1 MALGSAT
8 IGLAPVMN
16 VHHLELFYY
25 VAKHQGIS
33 AAVRHIPYGIQ
44 QPAVSGQMSALESN
58 LGVRLFE
65 RAPFRLTAPGRKL
78 FAQIEPFFA
87 GLHGLEAQLRDADRP
102 ELRLGASELVLRLHI
117 PTVTQRLR
125 SRYPKLQLS
134 LTPGY
139 QVQFETWLREGVIDL
154 AIVPLEAKTQGRQ
167 SQLRLVRVP
176 LVLLVPKK
184 SPWKRAADLWK
195 QKKQALPLIAL
206 PPDSSV
212 TRSFFRDLRRLGV
225 TWPQTKEAAS
235 MEMVTSYVATGE
247 GLGVNLAIADAIADP
262 GVRALPLEGFAPMEI
277 GLRWTGEMTPLLRDT
292 ILELQMYARETW
304 PEWAIEEQ
312 ASSRRRFV
320 CQRAIT
326 LPTVIVIAARIAASR
341 QKRSRWAVA
350 AGPMPAAAG
359 SAVTPRA
366 TSRAS
371 TTTPASLGRVE
382 STAALPGP
390 APS

>member
-1 MALGSAT
+1 MGH
-8 IGLAPVMN
+8 APVMN

-44 QPAVSGQMSALESN
+44 QPAVSGQMLALEAN
-58 LGVRLFE
+58 LGVRLFQ

-87 GLHGLEAQLRDADRP
+87 GLDGLEAQLRDADRP

-154 AIVPLEAKTQGRQ
+154 AVVPLDARTQGSQ

-184 SPWKRAADLWK
+184 SPWKRADELWK
-195 QKKQALPLIAL
+195 QKKVGLPLVAL

-225 TWPQTKEAAS
+225 KWPQAKEAAS

-247 GLGVNLAIADAIADP
+247 GLGVNLAIAEAIADP
-262 GVRALPLEGFAPMEI
+262 AVRALPLEGFAPMEI
-277 GLRWTGEMTPLLRDT
+277 GLRWTGEMSPLLRDT
-292 ILELQMYARETW
+292 ILELQRYARETW
-304 PEWAIEEQ
+304 SEWAIDEPLPEPKKPGRRKQ
-312 ASSRRRFV
+312 A
-320 CQRAIT
+320 
-326 LPTVIVIAARIAASR
+326 
-341 QKRSRWAVA
+341 
-350 AGPMPAAAG
+350 
-359 SAVTPRA
+359 
-366 TSRAS
+366 
-371 TTTPASLGRVE
+371 
-382 STAALPGP
+382 
-390 APS
+390 

>member
-8 IGLAPVMN
+8 MDGAPVMN

-58 LGVRLFE
+58 LGVRLFQ

-87 GLHGLEAQLRDADRP
+87 GLDGLEAQLRDADRP

-154 AIVPLEAKTQGRQ
+154 AIVPLEPRTQGRQ

-184 SPWKRAADLWK
+184 SPVRRAADLWK
-195 QKKQALPLIAL
+195 QRQPAVPLVAL

-225 TWPQTKEAAS
+225 KWPQAREATS
-235 MEMVTSYVATGE
+235 MEMVTSHVAAGE
-247 GLGVNLAIADAIADP
+247 GYGVNLAIADAIADP

-277 GLRWTGEMTPLLRDT
+277 GLRWTGELTPLLRDT
-292 ILELQMYARETW
+292 ILELQKYARETW
-304 PEWAIEEQ
+304 PEWAIDEPLPEPKKPG
-312 ASSRRRFV
+312 RRK
-320 CQRAIT
+320 RA
-326 LPTVIVIAARIAASR
+326 
-341 QKRSRWAVA
+341 
-350 AGPMPAAAG
+350 
-359 SAVTPRA
+359 
-366 TSRAS
+366 
-371 TTTPASLGRVE
+371 
-382 STAALPGP
+382 
-390 APS
+390 

>member
-1 MALGSAT
+1 
-8 IGLAPVMN
+8 MN

-65 RAPFRLTAPGRKL
+65 RTPFRLTAPGRKL

-87 GLHGLEAQLRDADRP
+87 GLDGLEAQLRDADRP

-139 QVQFETWLREGVIDL
+139 QIQFETWLREGVIDL
-154 AIVPLEAKTQGRQ
+154 AIVPLEAKSLGRQ
-167 SQLRLVRVP
+167 SQLRIVRVP

-195 QKKQALPLIAL
+195 QRKLSLPLFAL

-212 TRSFFRDLRRLGV
+212 TRSFFRDLRRLDV
-225 TWPQTKEAAS
+225 TWSQTKEAAS

-262 GVRALPLEGFAPMEI
+262 GIRALPLDGFAPMDI
-277 GLRWTGEMTPLLRDT
+277 GLRWTGELTPLLRDT
-292 ILELQMYARETW
+292 ILELQKYTRQTW
-304 PEWAIEEQ
+304 PDWATDDVLVEPKKPG
-312 ASSRRRFV
+312 RRK
-320 CQRAIT
+320 A
-326 LPTVIVIAARIAASR
+326 
-341 QKRSRWAVA
+341 
-350 AGPMPAAAG
+350 
-359 SAVTPRA
+359 
-366 TSRAS
+366 
-371 TTTPASLGRVE
+371 
-382 STAALPGP
+382 
-390 APS
+390 